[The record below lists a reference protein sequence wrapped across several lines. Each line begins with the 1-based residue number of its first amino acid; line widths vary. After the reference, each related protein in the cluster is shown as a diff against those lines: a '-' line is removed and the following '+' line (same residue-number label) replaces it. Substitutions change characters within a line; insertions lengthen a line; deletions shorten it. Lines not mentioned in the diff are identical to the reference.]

1 MSKIHVI
8 QGFTPL
14 FSQYRSIELNPHQ
27 VVCEYINEY
36 ISRFD
41 NGYILKRYIEGEL
54 LWL

>member
-1 MSKIHVI
+1 MPEIHKI
-8 QGFTPL
+8 QGFTRL
-14 FSQYRSIELNPHQ
+14 FSQYRSIELYLHQ
-27 VVCEYINEY
+27 VTCEYINEY

>member
-1 MSKIHVI
+1 MSKIQEI
-8 QGFTPL
+8 QGLTPL
-14 FSQYRSIELNPHQ
+14 FSQYMSIELNLHQ
-27 VVCEYINEY
+27 VICEYINEY